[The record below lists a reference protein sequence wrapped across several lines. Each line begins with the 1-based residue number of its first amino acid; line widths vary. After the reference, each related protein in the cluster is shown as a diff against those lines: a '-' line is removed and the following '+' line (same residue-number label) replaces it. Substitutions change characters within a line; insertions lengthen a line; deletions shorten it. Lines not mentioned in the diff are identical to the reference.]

1 MVVNA
6 KRRRERE
13 MSVLSR
19 DDEAAIERAIAA
31 AEARTSAELVVLAVP
46 RCDDYAR
53 GRALAAGLGAVV
65 LVTAVDLAW
74 PLIAH
79 AAPWLAEALPLD
91 PLVWLLPLQA
101 LVALGLWWV
110 GGRIPARWL
119 ASDARRAAAVSRR
132 AKQEFFDRGITRTRD
147 RSGVLILVA
156 EQERSLVVLADRGV
170 EEALA
175 PAATGAASEAAGVFT
190 RWAAEAVEGL
200 RQGRGGVALVHVV
213 EQIADALADRFP
225 PREDDV
231 DELPNPV
238 LRGA

>member
-1 MVVNA
+1 M
-6 KRRRERE
+6 
-13 MSVLSR
+13 LSR
-19 DDEAAIERAIAA
+19 DDETAIERAIAA

-46 RCDDYAR
+46 RSDDYDR
-53 GRALAAGLGAVV
+53 GRALLAGLGAVV

-74 PLIAH
+74 PFIAQ
-79 AAPWLAEALPLD
+79 AAPGLAEALPLD

-147 RSGVLILVA
+147 RSGVLILVS

-175 PAATGAASEAAGVFT
+175 PKATGATSEGSPATVFT

-213 EQIADALADRFP
+213 EQIAAALAEPFP

-238 LRGA
+238 LRGE